1 MTRLAS
7 LLPLVLISSIAMAQ
21 TPQGQPAAQP
31 PPTPQQRVAMLK
43 QWLQASQAQLRAYEW
58 VETTVI
64 SVKGEEKSRKQNTC
78 YYGVDGKLQKV
89 PAAEPAADSGGGRL
103 KQRIVAKKKEEM
115 TAYMQ
120 EAAAL
125 IHSYVPPEPDRIQ
138 QSVNAGKMTMAP
150 LDGGRRVQLVFK
162 DYLKA
167 GDSLSVDIENPTNRL
182 MGMGVASYLADST
195 SDAVQLNVDMGV
207 LPDGT
212 IYTAKT
218 TLVAAAKDL
227 TVVTENSGYRRH

>member
-1 MTRLAS
+1 
-7 LLPLVLISSIAMAQ
+7 MAQ

-120 EAAAL
+120 DAAAL